1 MSQFWIDIYS
11 AAGARQNAHTQAVS
25 NVRIV
30 EKINQIGECE
40 FTLPAAVATELGSA
54 AGLKYRLYHETQG
67 DLGEF
72 THVDMTLDADQRT
85 ATIRAYNQ
93 LIELANSII
102 GFGKAYDGTYD
113 LAFILSSALGG
124 MLTTVGFNCVFEPN
138 FDSADRP
145 AAMEFRGESVLR
157 GMDIIRQYYRGYFRL
172 ESENTLLFGDFHSQ
186 EVTDSVTPAARL
198 FGPVLNTPDTSDY
211 AVITSLKRERKGSN
225 IVNRVYPLGSGI
237 GETQIDL
244 RYSTRT
250 TIEPA
255 GPDVPSYTITVDP
268 IGNVED
274 AYYIQDNA
282 SIQQYGLIEAVLPFT
297 EVRPITNSAAD
308 LENAANALYDLGVAF
323 IRQHREEQD
332 IYSLSCVNLPLTVK
346 PGDPIRVDYAGVAQL
361 ETGLTAFLTLTG
373 QIFFVTQ
380 ITRSYGP
387 SGAPVADL
395 IISRSGDDIVG
406 NTNVLTSVIS
416 DIQRLKLR
424 VQPTMTYYTKS
435 SPTLPINSTRFV
447 DFTFFIGSEV
457 LAVNEMKVEFRLMP
471 LRSFTNAVSTAAS
484 TAGSTASGG
493 GSSPTSSSGGGS
505 SPTSSSGGGASVT
518 SASGGG
524 STLTSASSNPFHNHG
539 IFVSNVGLGNLV
551 YWDGTNFISTS
562 GGGSSSAPINSADI
576 SHTHSVTVPAHTHG
590 VTISD
595 HTHTVTVPS
604 HTHTVTVP
612 AHTHDITIPSH
623 THTQSF
629 GVTDDT
635 QTPQTVTV
643 KVNNTAVGDI
653 INAST
658 GVVIGSSVSGAGLYL
673 VDILSVITASD
684 FRNRTHTIRF
694 ECGSQQG
701 QVYAQLLSRVT
712 IQPIAV

>member
-11 AAGARQNAHTQAVS
+11 AAGERQNAHTQAVS
-25 NVRIV
+25 NVRIT

-40 FTLPAAVATELGSA
+40 FTLPAVVATELGSA

-113 LAFILSSALGG
+113 LAFILSDALGG
-124 MLTTVGFNCVFEPN
+124 ILNTVSFDCVFEPN
-138 FDSADRP
+138 FDFADRP

-186 EVTDSVTPAARL
+186 EVTDSVTPVARL

-250 TIEPA
+250 AIEPA
-255 GPDVPSYTITVDP
+255 GPNVPSYTITVDP
-268 IGNVED
+268 IGNAED
-274 AYYIQDNA
+274 AYYIQDNE
-282 SIQQYGLIEAVLPFT
+282 SILQYGLIEAVLPFT

-323 IRQHREEQD
+323 IRQHRAEQD

-361 ETGLTAFLTLTG
+361 ETGTTAFLTLTG

-395 IISRSGDDIVG
+395 VISRSGDDIVG
-406 NTNVLTSVIS
+406 STHVLTSVIS

-435 SPTLPINSTRFV
+435 SPTLPIDSTRFV
-447 DFTFFIGSEV
+447 DFTFYIGSEV
-457 LAVNEMKVEFRLMP
+457 LAINEMKVEFRLMP
-471 LRSFTNAVSTAAS
+471 LRSFANNVSTAAS
-484 TAGSTASGG
+484 TVGSTTSGG
-493 GSSPTSSSGGGS
+493 GSTPTSSSGGGS
-505 SPTSSSGGGASVT
+505 TVS

-524 STLTSASSNPFHNHG
+524 TTVTSGNTSVDTFHTHTIPVVAG
-539 IFVSNVGLGNLV
+539 IAGTQV
-551 YWDGTNFISTS
+551 YYSGGFFYTS
-562 GGGSSSAPINSADI
+562 GGGTVLSNTNGVNHQHSVTIG
-576 SHTHSVTVPAHTHG
+576 SHTHD
-590 VTISD
+590 VTI
-595 HTHTVTVPS
+595 PS
-604 HTHTVTVP
+604 HTHNVTISS
-612 AHTHDITIPSH
+612 HTHDITIPSH
-623 THTQSF
+623 THSLAF

-653 INAST
+653 INAAT

-673 VDILSVITASD
+673 VDILSVITSSD